1 MSALDGLVV
10 LTALPAI
17 GRDLHAGVEGQ
28 AWVVTAY
35 TLPYAALL
43 LTGAA
48 LGARFGRRRMYMIGL
63 TVFTLA
69 SAAAASVRSID
80 ALIVMRVLQ
89 GSGEALVLPLNLPIV
104 TAAVSAKR
112 RGAAIGALGAL
123 EGVAIVAAPIVG
135 GAITQN
141 LSWQWIFWINVPVG
155 VILVPLIR
163 WALDEGRGTAV
174 RLDLVGVALSAAG
187 LFGVVAGL
195 LLASPL
201 AFAAGVLGLIA
212 FVGWELRTPT
222 PAFPIRLLRLP
233 VFAMSNLAGLL
244 MYAGLFGA
252 IFLLLRYFQLTLGF
266 SPLSTGLRILPW
278 TGLVILIAPV
288 VGALS
293 DRIDARRII
302 TVGLALQAIGLAA
315 LTAAVATGASYAWF
329 LPGMVLCGAGMTA
342 YIAPSGNLAMS
353 AAPEQHRG
361 PAAGAL
367 TTTRQ
372 LGLVLGIATLTVM
385 STTLSLSAALW
396 TAVAVLVA
404 ATAAGALARD
414 RRLVPLATR

>member
-1 MSALDGLVV
+1 MGA
-10 LTALPAI
+10 
-17 GRDLHAGVEGQ
+17 GR
-28 AWVVTAY
+28 
-35 TLPYAALL
+35 
-43 LTGAA
+43 
-48 LGARFGRRRMYMIGL
+48 
-63 TVFTLA
+63 
-69 SAAAASVRSID
+69 
-80 ALIVMRVLQ
+80 
-89 GSGEALVLPLNLPIV
+89 
-104 TAAVSAKR
+104 
-112 RGAAIGALGAL
+112 
-123 EGVAIVAAPIVG
+123 
-135 GAITQN
+135 
-141 LSWQWIFWINVPVG
+141 
-155 VILVPLIR
+155 
-163 WALDEGRGTAV
+163 GRGTAV
-174 RLDLVGVALSAAG
+174 RLDLIGVALSAAG

-266 SPLSTGLRILPW
+266 SPLSTGLRVLPW

-315 LTAAVATGASYAWF
+315 LTVAVVTAASYAWF

-414 RRLVPLATR
+414 GRSVPLAMH

>member
-1 MSALDGLVV
+1 MSALDNLVV

-63 TVFTLA
+63 TMFTLA

-155 VILVPLIR
+155 VVLVPLIR
-163 WALDEGRGTAV
+163 WALDEG
-174 RLDLVGVALSAAG
+174 AA
-187 LFGVVAGL
+187 
-195 LLASPL
+195 
-201 AFAAGVLGLIA
+201 
-212 FVGWELRTPT
+212 R
-222 PAFPIRLLRLP
+222 
-233 VFAMSNLAGLL
+233 
-244 MYAGLFGA
+244 
-252 IFLLLRYFQLTLGF
+252 
-266 SPLSTGLRILPW
+266 
-278 TGLVILIAPV
+278 
-288 VGALS
+288 
-293 DRIDARRII
+293 
-302 TVGLALQAIGLAA
+302 
-315 LTAAVATGASYAWF
+315 
-329 LPGMVLCGAGMTA
+329 
-342 YIAPSGNLAMS
+342 PSG
-353 AAPEQHRG
+353 
-361 PAAGAL
+361 
-367 TTTRQ
+367 
-372 LGLVLGIATLTVM
+372 
-385 STTLSLSAALW
+385 W
-396 TAVAVLVA
+396 T
-404 ATAAGALARD
+404 
-414 RRLVPLATR
+414 